1 MKSVIT
7 VATWGKGAPQSLNT
21 GIDEIDVKLYREPA
35 DDESVRRLRIES
47 GDSTL
52 VLMPSKGL
60 NILSCSFGG
69 RDLFWE
75 PPLDRIPASE
85 RLDLTASIL
94 INGEPVEGARWL
106 EGFTGGVE
114 MMGLDHW
121 GIFGR
126 SPEGELLTLHGNISY
141 VPVSSVEIGK
151 DAEGRVV
158 CEGSLKIYGP
168 VETVR
173 PQIDTP
179 ARWEVVRRVILNP
192 TKRTLTLQDRIINL
206 SDSPAFP
213 DWAYHVQLKPEAGC
227 RFLIPSGAAAPRFGG
242 DCEADFETW
251 TPAAEE
257 SVREERGYVHKKLL
271 TENGAVPT
279 LLRYPDG
286 TGIEARIPHAP
297 FTLGWFSCGGR
308 QGTEFLL
315 PENPET
321 PFIPRSWNGV
331 GPEVGASALD
341 HDGNTDPE
349 IGERKLNPGESR
361 RLELSVRL
369 LETDEAA
376 ALEETIVAR
385 QAERTR

>member
-1 MKSVIT
+1 MSAVVT
-7 VATWGKGAPQSLNT
+7 LATWGKGVPQSLNT
-21 GIDEIDVKLYREPA
+21 GLDDVEVKLYREPA
-35 DDESVRRLRIES
+35 DDETVRRLRIEC
-47 GDSTL
+47 GDAEL
-52 VLMPSKGL
+52 VLLPSKGL

-69 RDLFWE
+69 RDLFWD

-85 RLDLTASIL
+85 HLDLTAPVL

-126 SPEGELLTLHGNISY
+126 TEAGELLTLHGNISY
-141 VPVSSVEIGK
+141 VPVQSVEIGK
-151 DAEGRVV
+151 DEEGRVL

-173 PQIDTP
+173 PGIDTP
-179 ARWEVVRRVILNP
+179 ARWELIRRVILDP
-192 TKRTLTLQDRIINL
+192 REKRLILKDRIINI

-227 RFLIPSGAAAPRFGG
+227 RFLIPSGAAVPRFGG
-242 DCEADFETW
+242 ECEADFETW

-271 TENGAVPT
+271 SEEGAVFS
-279 LLRYPDG
+279 LLRYADG
-286 TGIEARIPHAP
+286 SGIEAVVPHAP

-308 QGTEFLL
+308 KGVEFLL
-315 PENPET
+315 PEDPDT

-341 HDGNTDPE
+341 HDGNTDPDVRE
-349 IGERKLNPGESR
+349 SKLDPGESR

-369 LETDEAA
+369 VDGDEAA
-376 ALEETIVAR
+376 ALEERIAAR
-385 QAERTR
+385 QAERNR